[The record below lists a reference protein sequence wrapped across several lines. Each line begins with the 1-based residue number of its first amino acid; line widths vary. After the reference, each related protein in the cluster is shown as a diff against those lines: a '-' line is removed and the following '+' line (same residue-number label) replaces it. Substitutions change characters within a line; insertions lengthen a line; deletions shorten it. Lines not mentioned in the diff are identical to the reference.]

1 MDTRQLPFE
10 VSASALLPGPLK
22 SLARPLDPALLKLF
36 VPEELVRS
44 YSASRLDGQTAAE
57 FTGRMLRQLQIG
69 YEIEESSRNRIPVT
83 GPALVV
89 ANHPFGMLEGLIL
102 VDLLEKVR
110 ADFRIVANGI
120 LATTPALHEKVFFV
134 NPFESASATENGR
147 SLRLSLDWLR
157 RDGMLVMF
165 PAGEVSHLNW
175 GEAPVADP
183 KWNSASARL
192 ARKVGC
198 PAVPLFFEGANSL
211 PFQMLGAIHPGL
223 RTLNLARELVKKRRH
238 IIKVRVGTAI
248 PGSVLKG
255 YPDAES
261 ATEYMRA
268 RTYLLL
274 NRPARQT
281 VLSQPRLQPASASIP
296 KESMAREVERLGPEC
311 VLSAGSEFKVVLASS
326 HEIPNL
332 LFEIGRCRELTYRAV
347 GEGTGKAIDL
357 DEFDRHYRHLI
368 LWHASDRRLAGAYRL
383 AATADVLPAQGVKGL
398 YTNTLFHY
406 APEFFDRIGPALELG
421 RSFICPE
428 YQKHYS
434 PLLLL
439 WKGIANYVQRRP
451 ECAVLFGAVSIS
463 RDYQS
468 LSRSLIVD
476 YLKGHL
482 ANELVGLVRPRR
494 GFRRH
499 RPLPKNV
506 KLLGRLIGSIDELS
520 ASVQD
525 LECDGKGLPVL
536 IRQYMKVGGQFLGF
550 NVDPHFSNALDALVF
565 ADLRIAAT
573 PMLERLMGR
582 AGAQAFRSFH
592 PLGSSGERK
601 ETNAG
606 LNLNSQPAKS
616 VAI

>member
-1 MDTRQLPFE
+1 METRQLPFE

-57 FTGRMLRQLQIG
+57 FTSRMLRQLQIG
-69 YEIEESSRNRIPVT
+69 YEIEESDRNRIPAS

-102 VDLLEKVR
+102 VDMLEKVR

-134 NPFESASATENGR
+134 NPFDNASATENGR

-157 RDGMLVMF
+157 RGGMLVMF

-175 GEAPVADP
+175 GETPVADP

-198 PAVPLFFEGANSL
+198 PTVPFFFEGANSL
-211 PFQMLGAIHPGL
+211 PFQMLGALHPRL
-223 RTLNLARELVKKRRH
+223 RTLNLARELVKKRSH
-238 IIKVRVGTAI
+238 TIKLRVGTSI
-248 PGSVLKG
+248 PAAVLKS

-274 NRPARQT
+274 NRPARHQ
-281 VLSQPRLQPASASIP
+281 VVVPARPQPASASIP
-296 KESMAREVERLGPEC
+296 QDAMALEVERLGPERILC
-311 VLSAGSEFKVVLASS
+311 ASGEFKVVIADAP
-326 HEIPNL
+326 EIPNL
-332 LFEIGRCRELTYRAV
+332 LLEIGRCRELTYRAV
-347 GEGTGKAIDL
+347 GEGTGKALDL

-368 LWHASDRRLAGAYRL
+368 LWHSTDRRLAGAYRL
-383 AATADVLPAQGVKGL
+383 AATTDVLPSHGIKGL

-421 RSFICPE
+421 RSFVRPE

-439 WKGIANYVQRRP
+439 WKGIAHTVQRRP

-463 RDYQS
+463 SGYQS
-468 LSRSLIVD
+468 LSRSLMVD
-476 YLKGHL
+476 YLQGHL
-482 ANELVGLVRPRR
+482 AKELAGFVRPRR
-494 GFRRH
+494 GFRPH
-499 RPLPKNV
+499 LPLPKHV

-525 LECDGKGLPVL
+525 LELDGKGLPVL

-565 ADLRIAAT
+565 ADLRVAAT

-582 AGAQAFRSFH
+582 AGAQAFRSHH
-592 PLGSSGERK
+592 PIPV
-601 ETNAG
+601 T
-606 LNLNSQPAKS
+606 QPHL
-616 VAI
+616 

>member
-1 MDTRQLPFE
+1 MEPRQLPFE
-10 VSASALLPGPLK
+10 VSASALLPGPLQ
-22 SLARPLDPALLKLF
+22 SLARPLDPALLKLV

-57 FTGRMLRQLQIG
+57 FTGCMLQQLQIG
-69 YEIEESSRNRIPVT
+69 YEIEASDRNRIPTT

-102 VDLLEKVR
+102 VDMLERVR

-134 NPFESASATENGR
+134 NPFDNASATENGR

-157 RDGMLVMF
+157 RGGMLVMF

-198 PAVPLFFEGANSL
+198 PTVPLFFEGANSL
-211 PFQMLGAIHPGL
+211 PFQMLGVIHPGL
-223 RTLNLARELVKKRRH
+223 RTLNLARELVKKRSH
-238 IIKVRVGTAI
+238 TIKLRVGTPISAAA
-248 PGSVLKG
+248 LKC

-261 ATEYMRA
+261 ATDYLRA

-274 NRPARQT
+274 NRPARQS
-281 VLSQPRLQPASASIP
+281 VLSHPRLQPASASVP
-296 KESMAREVERLGPEC
+296 KESIAREVDRLSPEQI
-311 VLSAGSEFKVVLASS
+311 LGSGGEFKVVIAAA

-332 LFEIGRCRELTYRAV
+332 LLEIGRCRELTYRAV
-347 GEGTGKAIDL
+347 GEGTGKALDL

-368 LWHASDRRLAGAYRL
+368 LWHTADRRLAGAYRL
-383 AATADVLPAQGVKGL
+383 AATTDVLPSHGVKGL

-406 APEFFDRIGPALELG
+406 APQFFDRIGPALELG

-439 WKGIANYVQRRP
+439 WKGIAKYVQRRP

-463 RDYQS
+463 SDYQS

-482 ANELVGLVRPRR
+482 ANELAGLVRPRH

-499 RPLPKNV
+499 LPLPKHV
-506 KLLGRLIGSIDELS
+506 KLLGRLIGSVDELS

-525 LECDGKGLPVL
+525 LELDGKGLPVL
-536 IRQYMKVGGQFLGF
+536 IRQYVKVGGQFLGF
-550 NVDPHFSNALDALVF
+550 NVDPHFSNALDALVL
-565 ADLRIAAT
+565 ADLRVAAT

-582 AGAQAFRSFH
+582 AGAHAFRSRH
-592 PLGSSGERK
+592 PAFPPR
-601 ETNAG
+601 
-606 LNLNSQPAKS
+606 
-616 VAI
+616 

>member
-1 MDTRQLPFE
+1 METRQLPFE

-57 FTGRMLRQLQIG
+57 FTGRMLRQLDIG
-69 YEIEESSRNRIPVT
+69 YEMEESDRNRIPVA

-134 NPFESASATENGR
+134 NPFDTASATENGR
-147 SLRLSLDWLR
+147 SLRLSLEWLR
-157 RDGMLVMF
+157 RGGMLVMF

-175 GEAPVADP
+175 GETPVADP

-198 PAVPLFFEGANSL
+198 PTVPLFFEGANSL
-211 PFQMLGAIHPGL
+211 PFQMLGALHPRL
-223 RTLNLARELVKKRRH
+223 RTLNLARELVKKRSH
-238 IIKVRVGTAI
+238 TIQVRAGTPI
-248 PGSVLKG
+248 PAAVLKS

-274 NRPARQT
+274 SRSARQN
-281 VLSQPRLQPASASIP
+281 VLSQPRTQPEPSSIP
-296 KESMAREVERLGPEC
+296 QESIAREVDRLTPDRILC
-311 VLSAGSEFKVVLASS
+311 AGGDFKVVLAAAQ
-326 HEIPNL
+326 EIPNL
-332 LFEIGRCRELTYRAV
+332 LLEIGRCRELTYRAV
-347 GEGTGKAIDL
+347 GEGTGKALDL
-357 DEFDRHYRHLI
+357 DEFDRHYQHLV
-368 LWHASDRRLAGAYRL
+368 LWHTAHRRLAGAYRL
-383 AATADVLPAQGVKGL
+383 AATNDVLPFHGIKGL

-421 RSFICPE
+421 RSFVCAE

-439 WKGIANYVQRRP
+439 WKGIAKYVERRP

-463 RDYQS
+463 GDYQA

-482 ANELVGLVRPRR
+482 AGELAGLVRPRR

-499 RPLPKNV
+499 LPLPKHV
-506 KLLGRLIGSIDELS
+506 KLLGRLIGSVDELS

-525 LECDGKGLPVL
+525 LELDGKGLPVL

-550 NVDPHFSNALDALVF
+550 NVDPHFSNALDALVL
-565 ADLRIAAT
+565 ADLRVAAT

-582 AGAQAFRSFH
+582 AGAQAFRSHH
-592 PLGSSGERK
+592 PAPGTERP
-601 ETNAG
+601 
-606 LNLNSQPAKS
+606 L
-616 VAI
+616 

>member
-1 MDTRQLPFE
+1 METRQLPFE
-10 VSASALLPGPLK
+10 VSASALLPGPLQ
-22 SLARPLDPALLKLF
+22 SLARPWDPALLKLF

-69 YEIEESSRNRIPVT
+69 YEIEESDRHRIPVT
-83 GPALVV
+83 GSALVV
-89 ANHPFGMLEGLIL
+89 ANHPFGILEGLIL

-134 NPFESASATENGR
+134 NPFDSASASENGR

-157 RDGMLVMF
+157 RGGLLVMF
-165 PAGEVSHLNW
+165 PAGEVSCLNW
-175 GEAPVADP
+175 GEAPVTDP

-192 ARKVGC
+192 ARKIGC

-211 PFQMLGAIHPGL
+211 PFQMLGALHPRL
-223 RTLNLARELVKKRRH
+223 RTLNLARELVKKRSHTIR
-238 IIKVRVGTAI
+238 VRVGTPI
-248 PGSVLKG
+248 PAAVLKSC
-255 YPDAES
+255 PDAES

-274 NRPARQT
+274 NRPARQY
-281 VLSQPRLQPASASIP
+281 VLPQTHTQSMSAPVSAESI
-296 KESMAREVERLGPEC
+296 AREVERLSPEWILC
-311 VLSAGSEFKVVLASS
+311 SGGEFKVMLAAAK
-326 HEIPNL
+326 EIPNL
-332 LFEIGRCRELTYRAV
+332 LLEIGRCRELTYRAV
-347 GEGTGKAIDL
+347 GEGTGKARDL
-357 DEFDRHYRHLI
+357 DEFDRHYQHLV
-368 LWHASDRRLAGAYRL
+368 LWHETDRRLAGAYRL
-383 AATADVLPAQGVKGL
+383 TATTDVLPSYGIKGL

-406 APEFFDRIGPALELG
+406 APEFFERIGPALELG
-421 RSFICPE
+421 RSFVCPE

-463 RDYQS
+463 GDYHT

-482 ANELVGLVRPRR
+482 AKELAGFVRPRR
-494 GFRRH
+494 GFHRH
-499 RPLPKNV
+499 ILLPKHV
-506 KLLGRLIGSIDELS
+506 KLLGRLIGSVDELS

-525 LECDGKGLPVL
+525 LELDGKGLPVL

-550 NVDPHFSNALDALVF
+550 NVDPHFSNALDALVL
-565 ADLRIAAT
+565 ADLRVAAT

-582 AGAQAFRSFH
+582 PGAESFRSCH
-592 PLGSSGERK
+592 PL
-601 ETNAG
+601 
-606 LNLNSQPAKS
+606 
-616 VAI
+616 VH

>member
-1 MDTRQLPFE
+1 METRQLPFE

-57 FTGRMLRQLQIG
+57 FTGLMLRQLQIG
-69 YEIEESSRNRIPVT
+69 YEIEESDRNRIPAS
-83 GPALVV
+83 GAALVV

-102 VDLLEKVR
+102 VDMLEKVR
-110 ADFRIVANGI
+110 TDFRIVANGI

-134 NPFESASATENGR
+134 NPFDSASATENGR

-157 RDGMLVMF
+157 RGGMLVMF
-165 PAGEVSHLNW
+165 PAGEVSYLNW
-175 GEAPVADP
+175 GESPVADP

-198 PAVPLFFEGANSL
+198 PTVPLFFEGANSL
-211 PFQMLGAIHPGL
+211 PFQMLGAIHPSF
-223 RTLNLARELVKKRRH
+223 RTLNLARELVKKRSH
-238 IIKVRVGTAI
+238 TIKVRVGTSISAA
-248 PGSVLKG
+248 VLKS

-261 ATEYMRA
+261 ATEYLRA

-274 NRPARQT
+274 NRPVRPSA
-281 VLSQPRLQPASASIP
+281 LSQPRIQAASASATQ
-296 KESMAREVERLGPEC
+296 ESIAREVARLDPQQT
-311 VLSAGSEFKVVLASS
+311 LSSGGEFKVVIAAAD
-326 HEIPNL
+326 EIPNL
-332 LFEIGRCRELTYRAV
+332 LLEIGRCRELTYRAV
-347 GEGTGKAIDL
+347 GEGTGKARDL

-368 LWHASDRRLAGAYRL
+368 LWHTADRRLAGAYRL
-383 AATADVLPAQGVKGL
+383 AATTDVLPSQGIKGL

-406 APEFFDRIGPALELG
+406 SPEFFDRIGPALELG
-421 RSFICPE
+421 RSFICTE

-463 RDYQS
+463 SDYQS

-482 ANELVGLVRPRR
+482 ANELAGFVRPRR

-499 RPLPKNV
+499 LPLPKHL
-506 KLLGRLIGSIDELS
+506 KLLGRLIGSVDELS

-525 LECDGKGLPVL
+525 LELDGKGLPVL

-565 ADLRIAAT
+565 ADLRVAAT

-582 AGAQAFRSFH
+582 AGAQAFRSCH
-592 PLGSSGERK
+592 PL
-601 ETNAG
+601 
-606 LNLNSQPAKS
+606 
-616 VAI
+616 VH

>member
-1 MDTRQLPFE
+1 M
-10 VSASALLPGPLK
+10 
-22 SLARPLDPALLKLF
+22 
-36 VPEELVRS
+36 PEELVRS

-57 FTGRMLRQLQIG
+57 FTGRMLRHLNIG
-69 YEIEESSRNRIPVT
+69 YQIEAADLSRLPAT
-83 GPALVV
+83 GAALVV
-89 ANHPFGMLEGLIL
+89 ANHPFGILEGLIL
-102 VDLLEKVR
+102 VDMLEKVR

-134 NPFESASATENGR
+134 NPFDNASATENGR

-157 RDGMLVMF
+157 RGGMLVMF

-175 GEAPVADP
+175 NEAPVADP

-198 PAVPLFFEGANSL
+198 PTVPLFFEGVNSL
-211 PFQMLGAIHPGL
+211 PFQMLGAIHPRF
-223 RTLNLARELVKKRRH
+223 RTLNLARELVKKRSH
-238 IIKVRVGTAI
+238 TIHVRAGTSI
-248 PGSVLKG
+248 PAAVLKS

-274 NRPARQT
+274 NRPARPPAF
-281 VLSQPRLQPASASIP
+281 SQPGAKPVATAGSP
-296 KESMAREVERLGPEC
+296 ESVAREVDRLAADR
-311 VLSAGSEFKVVLASS
+311 VLCAGGGFQVLLASAR
-326 HEIPNL
+326 EIPNL
-332 LFEIGRCRELTYRAV
+332 LTEIGRSRELTYRAV
-347 GEGTGKAIDL
+347 GEGTGKALDL
-357 DEFDRHYRHLI
+357 DEFDQHYQHLI
-368 LWHASDRRLAGAYRL
+368 LWHETDRRLAGAYRL
-383 AATADVLPAQGVKGL
+383 AATTDVLPSHGVKGL

-406 APEFFDRIGPALELG
+406 SPEFFQRIGPALELG
-421 RSFICPE
+421 RSFVCPD

-463 RDYQS
+463 SDYQV

-482 ANELVGLVRPRR
+482 AKELSGLVRPRR

-499 RPLPKNV
+499 LPLPKHV
-506 KLLGRLIGSIDELS
+506 KLLGRLIGSVDELS

-525 LECDGKGLPVL
+525 LELDGKGLPVL

-550 NVDPHFSNALDALVF
+550 NLDLHFSNALDALVF
-565 ADLRIAAT
+565 ADLRVAAT

-582 AGAQAFRSFH
+582 TGAQAFRAHH
-592 PLGSSGERK
+592 PL
-601 ETNAG
+601 
-606 LNLNSQPAKS
+606 LVQ
-616 VAI
+616 

>member
-1 MDTRQLPFE
+1 VQPRQLPFE
-10 VSASALLPGPLK
+10 VSASALLPGPLQ
-22 SLARPLDPALLKLF
+22 SLARPFDPALLKLF

-44 YSASRLDGQTAAE
+44 YSASRLDGQTASE

-69 YEIEESSRNRIPVT
+69 YEIEESHRRRIPLT
-83 GPALVV
+83 GPALIV

-102 VDLLEKVR
+102 VDMLEKVR
-110 ADFRIVANGI
+110 ADFRIVANAI
-120 LATTPALHEKVFFV
+120 LASTPALHEKVFFV
-134 NPFESASATENGR
+134 NPFDTASATENGR

-157 RDGMLVMF
+157 RGGMLVMF

-183 KWNSASARL
+183 KWKNASARL

-198 PAVPLFFEGANSL
+198 PTVPLFFEGANSL

-223 RTLNLARELVKKRRH
+223 RTLNLARELVKKRSQ
-238 IIKVRVGTAI
+238 IIKVRVGTPISAA
-248 PGSVLKG
+248 VLKS
-255 YPDAES
+255 YLDAES
-261 ATEYMRA
+261 ATEYLRA

-274 NRPARQT
+274 NRPCQRNA
-281 VLSQPRLQPASASIP
+281 LSQPRLQPASAAVP
-296 KESMAREVERLGPEC
+296 KEAIAREVERLSPDQILC
-311 VLSAGSEFKVVLASS
+311 AGGEFKVVLASA

-332 LFEIGRCRELTYRAV
+332 LLEVGRCRELTYRAV
-347 GEGTGKAIDL
+347 GEGTGKALDL
-357 DEFDRHYRHLI
+357 DEFDGHYRHLI
-368 LWHASDRRLAGAYRL
+368 LWHALDRRLAGGYRL
-383 AATADVLPAQGVKGL
+383 AATTDLLPSHGVKGL

-421 RSFICPE
+421 RSFICLE

-439 WKGIANYVQRRP
+439 WKGIANYVRRRP
-451 ECAVLFGAVSIS
+451 DCAVLFGAVSIS
-463 RDYQS
+463 SDYQS

-482 ANELVGLVRPRR
+482 ANDLAGLVRPRR
-494 GFRRH
+494 GFRPH
-499 RPLPKNV
+499 LPLPKHV
-506 KLLGRLIGSIDELS
+506 KLLGRLIGSVEELS

-525 LECDGKGLPVL
+525 LERDGKGLPVL

-550 NVDPHFSNALDALVF
+550 NVDPHFSNALDALVLT
-565 ADLRIAAT
+565 DLRVAAS

-582 AGAQAFRSFH
+582 AGAESFRRSH
-592 PLGSSGERK
+592 PIRK
-601 ETNAG
+601 TEPLLSEPSA
-606 LNLNSQPAKS
+606 
-616 VAI
+616 

>member
-1 MDTRQLPFE
+1 METRQLPFE

-22 SLARPLDPALLKLF
+22 SLARPLDPAFLKLF

-57 FTGRMLRQLQIG
+57 FTGCMLRQLQIG
-69 YEIEESSRNRIPVT
+69 YEIEESDRNRIPAS
-83 GPALVV
+83 GAALVV

-102 VDLLEKVR
+102 VDMLEKVR
-110 ADFRIVANGI
+110 TDFRIVANGI

-134 NPFESASATENGR
+134 NPFDNASATENGR

-157 RDGMLVMF
+157 RGGMLVMF
-165 PAGEVSHLNW
+165 PAGEVSYLNW
-175 GEAPVADP
+175 GESPVADP

-198 PAVPLFFEGANSL
+198 PTVPLFFEGANSL
-211 PFQMLGAIHPGL
+211 PFQMLGAIHPSL
-223 RTLNLARELVKKRRH
+223 RTLNLARELVKKRSH
-238 IIKVRVGTAI
+238 TINVRVGTSISAA
-248 PGSVLKG
+248 VLKS

-274 NRPARQT
+274 NRPARPST
-281 VLSQPRLQPASASIP
+281 LAQPRIQPASASVP
-296 KESMAREVERLGPEC
+296 QESIAREVERLDPQQT
-311 VLSAGSEFKVVLASS
+311 LGSGGEFKVVIAAAD
-326 HEIPNL
+326 EIPNL
-332 LFEIGRCRELTYRAV
+332 LVEIGRCRELTYRAV
-347 GEGTGKAIDL
+347 GEGTGKALDL

-368 LWHASDRRLAGAYRL
+368 LWHAADRRLAGAYRL
-383 AATADVLPAQGVKGL
+383 AATSDVLASQGIKGL
-398 YTNTLFHY
+398 YTSTLFHY

-421 RSFICPE
+421 RSFICAD

-463 RDYQS
+463 SDYQS

-482 ANELVGLVRPRR
+482 ANELAGLVRPRR
-494 GFRRH
+494 GFHRH
-499 RPLPKNV
+499 LPLPKHV
-506 KLLGRLIGSIDELS
+506 KLLGRLIGSVDELS

-525 LECDGKGLPVL
+525 LELDGKGLPVL
-536 IRQYMKVGGQFLGF
+536 IRQYMKLGGQFLGF

-565 ADLRIAAT
+565 ADLRVAAA
-573 PMLERLMGR
+573 PMLERVMGR
-582 AGAQAFRSFH
+582 AGAQAFRSYH
-592 PLGSSGERK
+592 TL
-601 ETNAG
+601 
-606 LNLNSQPAKS
+606 
-616 VAI
+616 VH

>member
-1 MDTRQLPFE
+1 MGMATRQLPFE

-22 SLARPLDPALLKLF
+22 NLARPFDPALLKLF

-57 FTGRMLRQLQIG
+57 FTGCMLRHLNISYQID
-69 YEIEESSRNRIPVT
+69 SSDMNRLPAT
-83 GPALVV
+83 GAALIV

-102 VDLLEKVR
+102 VDMLEKVR
-110 ADFRIVANGI
+110 PDFRIVANGI

-134 NPFESASATENGR
+134 NPFDNASATENGR

-157 RDGMLVMF
+157 RGGMLVMF

-175 GEAPVADP
+175 NEAPVADP

-198 PAVPLFFEGANSL
+198 PTVPLFFEGANSL
-211 PFQMLGAIHPGL
+211 PFQMLGALHPRL
-223 RTLNLARELVKKRRH
+223 RTLNLARELVKKRSH
-238 IIKVRVGTAI
+238 TINVRVGTTI
-248 PGSVLKG
+248 PAAVLKS

-274 NRPARQT
+274 NRPARPHAISQART
-281 VLSQPRLQPASASIP
+281 KPVAAAVSAEAIHSEVDRLAPDRVLCSGGEFQVLLASAS
-296 KESMAREVERLGPEC
+296 
-311 VLSAGSEFKVVLASS
+311 
-326 HEIPNL
+326 EIPSL
-332 LFEIGRCRELTYRAV
+332 LTEIGRSRELTYRAV
-347 GEGTGKAIDL
+347 GEGTGKALDL
-357 DEFDRHYRHLI
+357 DEFDQHYQHLI
-368 LWHASDRRLAGAYRL
+368 LWHETDRRLAGAYRL
-383 AATADVLPAQGVKGL
+383 AATTDVLPAYGSKGL

-406 APEFFDRIGPALELG
+406 APEFFHRIGPALELG
-421 RSFICPE
+421 RSFVCPD

-463 RDYQS
+463 SDYQI
-468 LSRSLIVD
+468 LSRSLIVEH
-476 YLKGHL
+476 LKGHL
-482 ANELVGLVRPRR
+482 AKELSGLVRPRR

-499 RPLPKNV
+499 LPLPKHV

-525 LECDGKGLPVL
+525 LEMDGKGLPVL

-565 ADLRIAAT
+565 ADLRVAAT

-582 AGAQAFRSFH
+582 AGAQAFRAHH
-592 PLGSSGERK
+592 PLRV
-601 ETNAG
+601 
-606 LNLNSQPAKS
+606 Q
-616 VAI
+616 